1 MRFLLLLAV
10 LLGMGWLCLR
20 VLPPEWDPRAPL
32 DLRAAPNLLMPL
44 KLARLSRDPATCFA
58 AFDASGLNPVRVPD
72 RLSDVGCAVENAVRL
87 PGPVVANP
95 VAPPVTCRVAA
106 AWVLWEQHGLQPAA
120 RRHLGSEVTTVRH
133 LGTWNCRNVNHA
145 ASGRRSEHATANAID
160 IAGFRLADG
169 REVTLLRG
177 WSGPPDQA
185 AFLRAARDGACRF
198 FSVVLGPDRDA
209 AHRDHFHFDMGPWR
223 ACR

>member
-1 MRFLLLLAV
+1 MRFLLLLVV
-10 LLGMGWLCLR
+10 LAGLGWLGLR
-20 VLPPEWDPRAPL
+20 VLPPQWNPRTPL
-32 DLRAAPNLLMPL
+32 DLRAPPNLLTPL
-44 KLARLSRDPATCFA
+44 KLAWLSRDPAACFA
-58 AFDASGLNPVRVPD
+58 AFENSGITAIRVPD
-72 RLSDVGCAVENAVRL
+72 RPSEVGCAVESAVRL
-87 PGPVVANP
+87 PGPVAANP
-95 VAPPVTCRVAA
+95 AAPTVTCRVAA
-106 AWVLWEQHGLQPAA
+106 AWVLWERHGLQPAA
-120 RRHLGSEVTTVRH
+120 RRHMGSEVVSVRH

-177 WSGPPDQA
+177 WTGPPEQA
-185 AFLRAARDGACRF
+185 AFLRAARDGACRS

-209 AHRDHFHFDMGPWR
+209 AHRDHFHLDMGTWR